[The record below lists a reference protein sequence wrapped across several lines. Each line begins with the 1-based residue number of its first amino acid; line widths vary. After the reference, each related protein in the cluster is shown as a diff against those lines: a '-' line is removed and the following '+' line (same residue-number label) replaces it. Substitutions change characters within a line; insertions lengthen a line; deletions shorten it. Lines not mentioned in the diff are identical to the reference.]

1 MTDDE
6 LRQAEEQG
14 GSLLAQISN
23 AFVTMQKDYW
33 GLGPLETK
41 SYMMD
46 DLLLIVMRGGLTRA
60 ERTMLDFG
68 QDDLVRHFRQTFENE
83 MTQNL
88 TGIIEDL
95 TGRKVLTYQSQILF
109 DPDVVAELFV
119 FDRAAGGGAEEIV
132 ATAEGQLR
140 ERPHGLIGEATGT
153 SLSAAP
159 ADDPEAEPA
168 DDPP

>member
-1 MTDDE
+1 MASNDD
-6 LRQAEEQG
+6 LQGVEEQG

-23 AFVTMQKDYW
+23 AFVTMQKEYW
-33 GLGPLETK
+33 GIGPLEAK

-68 QDDLVRHFRQTFENE
+68 QQDLVRNFRQTFENE

-88 TGIIEDL
+88 TGKIEEL

-109 DPDVVAELFV
+109 DPDIVAELFV
-119 FDRAAGGGAEEIV
+119 FDKAPGGGAEEIV
-132 ATAEGQLR
+132 ATARGQLR
-140 ERPHGLIGEATGT
+140 ERPYGVVADATGAST
-153 SLSAAP
+153 QARP
-159 ADDPEAEPA
+159 PDRMPERP
-168 DDPP
+168 